1 MTDSLAGAYKFAAG
15 TLALEMIVALGLLSD
30 ALAILSILGIV
41 FVGVLWLPA
50 AWKIWAAA
58 RSEEHDGSMLAAYI
72 VAIACGLVG
81 AACLLT
87 VVKWMATTVAV
98 VNT

>member
-15 TLALEMIVALGLLSD
+15 TLVLEMIVALGLLSD
-30 ALAILSILGIV
+30 TLGIFAILGMVI
-41 FVGVLWLPA
+41 VGVAWLPA
-50 AWKIWAAA
+50 AWKIWTAA
-58 RSEEHDGSMLAAYI
+58 RSEEHDGSMLVAYI

-87 VVKWMATTVAV
+87 VVKWTAMTFAV
-98 VNT
+98 VHT

>member
-15 TLALEMIVALGLLSD
+15 TLVLEMIVALGLLSD

-50 AWKIWAAA
+50 GWKLWTAA
-58 RSEEHDGSMLAAYI
+58 RSEEADGSTLVAYI
-72 VAIACGLVG
+72 VAIACGLLG
-81 AACLLT
+81 GFCALT
-87 VVKWMATTVAV
+87 VLKWIALTIART
-98 VNT
+98 

>member
-1 MTDSLAGAYKFAAG
+1 MSDTLAGAYKFAAG

-30 ALAILSILGIV
+30 SLAILSILGIV

-50 AWKIWAAA
+50 AWKIWTAA
-58 RSEEHDGSMLAAYI
+58 RSEAHDGSMLIAYT
-72 VAIACGLVG
+72 VAIACGLLG

-87 VVKWMATTVAV
+87 VVKWMATTLAV
-98 VNT
+98 VHT

>member
-1 MTDSLAGAYKFAAG
+1 MSDTLAGAYKFAAG
-15 TLALEMIVALGLLSD
+15 TLALELIVALGMLSD
-30 ALAILSILGIV
+30 TLAILSILGVV

-50 AWKIWAAA
+50 AWKIWTAA
-58 RSEEHDGSMLAAYI
+58 RSEEHDGSMLVAFI

-98 VNT
+98 VHT

>member
-15 TLALEMIVALGLLSD
+15 TLGLEMIVALGLLSD
-30 ALAILSILGIV
+30 TLGIFAIFGMV
-41 FVGVLWLPA
+41 IVGVAWLPA
-50 AWKIWAAA
+50 AWKIWTAA

-87 VVKWMATTVAV
+87 VVKWMAMTFAV
-98 VNT
+98 VHT